1 MAVVKLKNNKK
12 RVSAEQVVL
21 DNGGKISGSW
31 SNSNEVIYYKGEK
44 YKFHHPIWDKDG
56 NVQLSKSNK
65 MATKKK
71 ARKAPTAAQKAARA
85 KFAARAKKAAALV
98 KSGKA
103 KNMKSAWKKI

>member
-31 SNSNEVIYYKGEK
+31 SNSNEVIYYNGEK
-44 YKFHHPIWDKDG
+44 YKFNHPIWDKDG
-56 NVQLSKSNK
+56 NVQLSKSNN
-65 MATKKK
+65 MAKST
-71 ARKAPTAAQKAARA
+71 RKAPTAAQKAARA
-85 KFAARAKKAAALV
+85 KFAIKAKKAAALV
-98 KSGKA
+98 RSGKA